1 MRGDLFDPDS
11 FRDPARGQPENIF
24 VIPITLSCLAEET
37 LGDSVTVFEEE
48 LIESSKLLESLILA
62 QDERW
67 RRA

>member
-24 VIPITLSCLAEET
+24 VIPITLLRFSNKRQR
-37 LGDSVTVFEEE
+37 DSVLEE